1 MLPSIIIIHG
11 LGGHPYKTFASKQK
25 PLPQVPQQAL
35 SPPASPSPSGRRS
48 PSPNSIA
55 RFWKRLSCSDIS
67 DDEEKICAGPP
78 LPCVA
83 SQPLHW
89 PRDAL
94 PHDCSEARILVYGY
108 DSHVTKGYA
117 GSNKSNIFAHAKD
130 LLWAL
135 QRSKPPRRPV
145 IFVAHSLGGLI
156 VKEVSQPF
164 CDSPICA
171 DPFPGST
178 SLREF

>member
-1 MLPSIIIIHG
+1 MISLANQYS
-11 LGGHPYKTFASKQK
+11 
-25 PLPQVPQQAL
+25 
-35 SPPASPSPSGRRS
+35 
-48 PSPNSIA
+48 
-55 RFWKRLSCSDIS
+55 RLSNSSPKWPPRNLPRSRTRVSCSGIS
-67 DDEEKICAGPP
+67 DDEEEICTGPP

-83 SQPLHW
+83 SQPLYW

-94 PHDCSEARILVYGY
+94 PHDCSEALYGY

-117 GSNKSNIFAHAKD
+117 GCNKSNIFAHAKD

-135 QRSKPPRRPV
+135 QRSKPPRRPA

-156 VKEVSQPF
+156 VKEVIQPF
-164 CDSPICA
+164 CDSQICA
-171 DPFPGST
+171 DPFLGAT